1 MRYKISTARPDYP
14 LIVIVH
20 GNGQDYTTYDF
31 LLQHFAHNGFIAAS
45 VDCRYNSTSHGM
57 RGLGRANVLFE
68 HLTILNADFGATV
81 QNNIGI
87 MGHSRGGEA
96 VVKAARLNQENAL
109 GHQINAVIALAPT
122 DQYGTEVL
130 GGGHATELLSKVVY
144 GLIMRRRDPGV
155 LHLRI

>member
-1 MRYKISTARPDYP
+1 MAASTA
-14 LIVIVH
+14 
-20 GNGQDYTTYDF
+20 
-31 LLQHFAHNGFIAAS
+31 
-45 VDCRYNSTSHGM
+45 TS
-57 RGLGRANVLFE
+57 RSNVLFE

-130 GGGHATELLSKVVY
+130 GGGHATPFFVLYGSLDGDIYGGTWTSGYTVLQTGFSLYWAACSRPGFRRPEIDGFRLRSHPQRIHYHEL
-144 GLIMRRRDPGV
+144 RRQPF
-155 LHLRI
+155 